1 MGFDMNIKTFHSD
14 EESEEIVTRN
24 NQKNPLNGEF
34 RGPSKMNGIEDL
46 ENPSLLPPINE
57 VAGS

>member
-1 MGFDMNIKTFHSD
+1 MNIKTFHSD

-24 NQKNPLNGEF
+24 NQKNQLNGEF

-46 ENPSLLPPINE
+46 ENPSLLPPANE
-57 VAGS
+57 VAGR